1 MLLPR
6 LTVPFHLWG
15 ALLEHGGW
23 RQRLADR
30 RCGLPEQRSV
40 LQWLQTNVSHL
51 AQQFGW
57 RQVEL
62 QPSGTGARGEET
74 TSSSVVLSRQLL
86 IAGQSYELRLLPLNS
101 PDERVWQFELQN
113 LSPGGYI
120 PIGFKLRLLTENL
133 QPFENNEDAATIVAD
148 QLYIDV
154 ALEPGE
160 GSVWAVEPTPDNYNQ
175 EILRF

>member
-1 MLLPR
+1 
-6 LTVPFHLWG
+6 
-15 ALLEHGGW
+15 
-23 RQRLADR
+23 
-30 RCGLPEQRSV
+30 
-40 LQWLQTNVSHL
+40 
-51 AQQFGW
+51 
-57 RQVEL
+57 
-62 QPSGTGARGEET
+62 
-74 TSSSVVLSRQLL
+74 
-86 IAGQSYELRLLPLNS
+86 
-101 PDERVWQFELQN
+101 